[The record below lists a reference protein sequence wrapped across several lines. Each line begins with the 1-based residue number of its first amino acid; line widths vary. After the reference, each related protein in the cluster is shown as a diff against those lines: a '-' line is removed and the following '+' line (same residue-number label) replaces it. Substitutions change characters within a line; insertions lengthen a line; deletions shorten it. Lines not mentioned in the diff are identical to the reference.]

1 MVLLPLTT
9 FLRCQLHFFQ
19 CAYEST
25 LKHHAGSLEIEKQ
38 LRCMSDYISSRSNN
52 LIPIQISST
61 RLQTGENVLFFRVMQ
76 CGLHNYI
83 LTHFYFLF
91 AQQEVREPMLEGQQT
106 DVTHSVF
113 TTSPTASECITAVP
127 AGRDQE
133 RKPNLGMFNMI
144 LAAETSIF
152 KCGLCPELQFLG

>member
-1 MVLLPLTT
+1 
-9 FLRCQLHFFQ
+9 
-19 CAYEST
+19 
-25 LKHHAGSLEIEKQ
+25 
-38 LRCMSDYISSRSNN
+38 
-52 LIPIQISST
+52 
-61 RLQTGENVLFFRVMQ
+61 
-76 CGLHNYI
+76 
-83 LTHFYFLF
+83 
-91 AQQEVREPMLEGQQT
+91 MLEGQQT

-152 KCGLCPELQFLG
+152 KCGLCPELQFLGWREEISIHWSVFDKKETTLKEAY